1 MGGDG
6 RDKAL
11 RRVVGL
17 GFLVQGFRCFPW
29 MGVNFFLKDGL
40 GLSPSSLQILQNSS
54 NLPMVAKPL
63 YGILSDALYLAGQ
76 HRLPYVAIGGA
87 LSLFSLSA
95 FFFPFSFYPCLS
107 ETAILAPC
115 WILITIGTE
124 DQSNSVVSVEHI
136 SSNRVG
142 ALSRRFQLFL
152 DRAG

>member
-76 HRLPYVAIGGA
+76 HRLPYVAIGAILQAISWLAIATLPGT
-87 LSLFSLSA
+87 SLSIA
-95 FFFPFSFYPCLS
+95 ML
-107 ETAILAPC
+107 T
-115 WILITIGTE
+115 
-124 DQSNSVVSVEHI
+124 
-136 SSNRVG
+136 
-142 ALSRRFQLFL
+142 LFL
-152 DRAG
+152 LLGNLGASIGEVANDAIVVEAGKQLTARISVPVQDSPF